1 MSFVVARKINSLMK
15 KLYETPEEL
24 ALLEKVEAILRIL
37 QGIPQD
43 IDFWQAQNM
52 CFSLRKQCYGH
63 MKDAA
68 EKGFRDARKWI
79 TEFNKIAEYL
89 EVKV

>member
-1 MSFVVARKINSLMK
+1 MK
-15 KLYETPEEL
+15 RPRNCRC
-24 ALLEKVEAILRIL
+24 LEKVEAILRIL
-37 QGIPQD
+37 RGISQD

-52 CFSLRKQCYGH
+52 CFSLRKQCYAH